1 MEIVSELMRTPILQN
16 LIRKQ
21 YNLSIYK
28 TILIDECTCIGSSLL
43 DYFFRNKEIF
53 LL

>member
-1 MEIVSELMRTPILQN
+1 MRTPILQN
-16 LIRKQ
+16 LIKKQ

-28 TILIDECTCIGSSLL
+28 TILIEECTCVGSSLL
-43 DYFFRNKEIF
+43 DYFFRNKENS